1 MVGWIKVYT
10 GPMFSRKTE
19 ELIVELHRYML
30 AKKSVVLFKHRL
42 DNRYGDGVISHD
54 GRKMNSISVESSE
67 SLLTMGNGH
76 DVIGIDEAQ
85 FFDPGIVKACEKLA
99 DAGIRVVVAGLDKN
113 YLGEPFGPMPQ
124 LLAIADE
131 VIKLT
136 AVCTVCGNP
145 ATFSVRKVI
154 NKNEILIGGKE
165 SYEPRCRLHRLD
177 VST

>member
-1 MVGWIKVYT
+1 
-10 GPMFSRKTE
+10 
-19 ELIVELHRYML
+19 ML
-30 AKKSVVLFKHRL
+30 AKKKVILFKHKL
-42 DNRYGDGVISHD
+42 DTRYGEDVITHD
-54 GRKMNSISVESSE
+54 GRKMNAIPIESSE
-67 SLLTMGNGH
+67 SMSSRGYGY

-85 FFDPGIVKACEKLA
+85 FFDPGIVNACEKLA
-99 DAGIRVVVAGLDKN
+99 DSGSRVVIAGSDKN

-131 VIKLT
+131 VVKLT

-145 ATFSVRKVI
+145 ATFTVRKVV

-165 SYEPRCRLHRLD
+165 FYEPRCRLHRSE

>member
-1 MVGWIKVYT
+1 MGGWIKVYT

-30 AKKSVVLFKHRL
+30 AKKSVILFKHQI
-42 DNRYGDGVISHD
+42 DIRYGEGVVSHD
-54 GRKMNSISVESSE
+54 GKKMDAINVKNSGEI
-67 SLLTMGNGH
+67 LRLGKGY
-76 DVIGIDEAQ
+76 DVVGIDESQ
-85 FFDPGIVKACEKLA
+85 FFDQGIVSVAQTLA
-99 DAGIRVVVAGLDKN
+99 DSGSRVLIAGLDKN

-145 ATFSVRKVI
+145 ATFTVRKV
-154 NKNEILIGGKE
+154 KNEKEVLIGGME
-165 SYEPRCRLHRLD
+165 TYEPRCRLHRLNI
-177 VST
+177 SP